1 MVLEQEIQPFST
13 WFPQALTS
21 YAESAFFVVLAAL
34 VVSYLVSAFR
44 YGPLVAGDRIYRT
57 LVGAVVDL
65 VHISPRRV
73 WALARLAVQ
82 EAIRRRVWV
91 ALVAFAV
98 ILMFAGWFLDPTSPA
113 PGPLYM
119 TFVMS
124 WTTYLIVLLALFIS
138 AFSLPADI
146 KNRTITTVVTK
157 PVRTAEIV
165 LGRIVGFTLVGTALL
180 AIMGAASY
188 VFVVRSLDHVHE
200 IRAEDLNETAMQ
212 PDQLK
217 PGRIGT
223 TREAQ
228 HHRHDVILNPD
239 GTLETDFKHGHK
251 HSIEVREV
259 DGKKQ
264 YVCSP
269 HEDMLTARVA
279 IRGHLQFIDRDGK
292 DAQKGGQGRT
302 STGGINVGK
311 EWEHQGFVEGGSQS
325 TAIWTF
331 DGIDEDA
338 LFPNVKK
345 EDRRLP
351 LDMTIRV
358 FRTYKGNIEKGITG
372 KLVFR
377 NPSNTLM
384 ASDPYIFTAK
394 EFSIDRPRL
403 ERKMT
408 RAGAADTDPKIDLF
422 DDLVSNGRLQVELQ
436 CLEPGQYLGV
446 APEDIYIRA
455 GDESYELNFIKGYF
469 GIWCQMVLV
478 TGLGVMF
485 STFLSGA
492 VAMLATLGSIVLG
505 FFAQDIGALFD
516 AVITGN
522 RKQVPGGG
530 PVESFVRII
539 TQKSITVPYD
549 RSLGVDIMERV
560 DWLFMQIL
568 KAWTDVLPDF
578 STFSNV
584 NWVAS
589 GFNVPGDIILEQLTR
604 LVGYLVA
611 AFLAGFIFLR
621 LREVAR

>member
-13 WFPQALTS
+13 WLPQALSS

-34 VVSYLVSAFR
+34 IVGYLVSAFR
-44 YGPLVAGDRIYRT
+44 YGPLVGGDRIYRV
-57 LVGAVVDL
+57 LIGAAVDL
-65 VHISPRRV
+65 IQIAPRRI

-91 ALVAFAV
+91 ALLAFAV

-124 WTTYLIVLLALFIS
+124 WTTYLVVLLAIFIS
-138 AFSLPADI
+138 TFSLPTDI

-165 LGRIVGFTLVGTALL
+165 LGRIIGFTLIGTALL
-180 AIMGAASY
+180 AIMAAASY

-200 IRAEDLNETAMQ
+200 IRAEDLDQVAMQ
-212 PDQLK
+212 PGQLK
-217 PGRIGT
+217 PGKIGT
-223 TREAQ
+223 TLEAQ
-228 HHRHDVILNPD
+228 HHKHDVILNPD
-239 GTLETDFKHGHK
+239 GSLETDFRNGHK
-251 HSIEVREV
+251 HSIEVKEV

-279 IRGHLQFIDRDGK
+279 IRGHLQFIDRDGQPS
-292 DAQKGGQGRT
+292 QKGGQGRT
-302 STGGINVGK
+302 PTGGINVGK

-325 TAIWTF
+325 AAIWTF

-338 LFPNVKK
+338 LFSGVPKA
-345 EDRRLP
+345 DRKLP

-377 NPSNTLM
+377 NPHTQV
-384 ASDPYIFTAK
+384 ASEPYIFTAK

-403 ERKMT
+403 ERAMT

-422 DDLVSNGRLQVELQ
+422 DDLVYNGQLEVILQ

-455 GDESYELNFIKGYF
+455 GDESFELNFAKGYF

-492 VAMLATLGSIVLG
+492 VAMLATLGSIVMG
-505 FFAQDIGALFD
+505 FFTQDIGALFD
-516 AVITGN
+516 SVITGN
-522 RKQVPGGG
+522 RRMVPGGG
-530 PVESFVRII
+530 PVESFVRLI

-549 RSLGVDIMERV
+549 RSLGVDIMEWIDKV
-560 DWLFMQIL
+560 FMHIL

-584 NWVAS
+584 NFVAS

-604 LVGYLVA
+604 TAGYLLA